1 MSSKAKSSDTKK
13 PGSDKKKAVSND
25 SSTSKSNTKS
35 FNKVAKAENAN
46 TNAKAD
52 MKPTPTTESTPTT
65 DKPSTPISEKPS
77 TPAKKAKSPPKRRP
91 GQKKD
96 EKAEEDMTE
105 EEKAEKKRID
115 REIFVKEKCTT
126 FNFVFKLKEGEKKPR
141 IKTYIYEDKME
152 CYADIQR
159 CIARYIKSNNV
170 FIVQTMDKKDILG
183 PKDFVVAP
191 EYRIKEVFAKKMIPE
206 FYPIHSIKWDFYEY
220 HGKPHNWT
228 DFDEIRKRKKEEE
241 LAKAKEREEALK
253 LLESM
258 DNDDDD

>member
-1 MSSKAKSSDTKK
+1 MSSKAKT
-13 PGSDKKKAVSND
+13 SDKKKAGLND
-25 SSTSKSNTKS
+25 ISSSKSNINKS
-35 FNKVAKAENAN
+35 SNKVAKAEGN
-46 TNAKAD
+46 TDNAKVEAKTD
-52 MKPTPTTESTPTT
+52 VKPSTAIT
-65 DKPSTPISEKPS
+65 DKPSTPITDKPS
-77 TPAKKAKSPPKRRP
+77 TPAKKAKSPPKRRLP

-96 EKAEEDMTE
+96 EKSEEDMTE

-126 FNFVFKLKEGEKKPR
+126 FNFVFKLKEGEKMPR
-141 IKTYIYEDKME
+141 IKSYIYEDKME

-241 LAKAKEREEALK
+241 LAKAKEKEEALK

>member
-1 MSSKAKSSDTKK
+1 MSSKAKTSDTNKK
-13 PGSDKKKAVSND
+13 SGSDKKKAA
-25 SSTSKSNTKS
+25 SK
-35 FNKVAKAENAN
+35 
-46 TNAKAD
+46 
-52 MKPTPTTESTPTT
+52 KPAAPITE
-65 DKPSTPISEKPS
+65 KPSTPITEKPSTPITEKPS

-96 EKAEEDMTE
+96 EKTEEDMTE

-126 FNFVFKLKEGEKKPR
+126 LNFVFKLKEGDKKPR
-141 IKTYIYEDKME
+141 IQSYIYEDKME

-170 FIVQTMDKKDILG
+170 FIVQTMDKTDILG

-206 FYPIHSIKWDFYEY
+206 FYPLHSIKWDFYEY

-241 LAKAKEREEALK
+241 FAKAKEREEALK